1 MGRRKQASLIQD
13 EPRPAQIDLGIGKAG
28 SGAGQLLTSARA
40 VSRMCLIDS
49 APARSNGIEATADEN
64 AAPTGERKSDHGA
77 ALWQGTRK
85 AFWQRRR
92 RIFTVAR
99 RNEVPPTPE
108 VLRPLRYPD
117 SLSKA
122 RKSKNEEPHVS
133 KNDF

>member
-40 VSRMCLIDS
+40 VSRMSLIDS
-49 APARSNGIEATADEN
+49 APARSDGIEATADEN

-108 VLRPLRYPD
+108 GAPLRYPD
-117 SLSKA
+117 LVRVESTA
-122 RKSKNEEPHVS
+122 FVQNRP
-133 KNDF
+133 